1 MSRRAAPPPPP
12 PPSPRGRLPSL
23 AGLSIGAGEGQGEER
38 SDKRPASPEP
48 TTEPPPKAQRTGP
61 LGGERPLP
69 AATEKVIRDAFGGDA
84 VDAVEQI
91 LLALK
96 TEPRDMR
103 LVCDTVFHYCGVFK
117 GLCTEADDGMFRVL
131 LSLFGTVPNGQP
143 ATPAPFPSWKA
154 LFKKLCS
161 TFSDPIPALSE
172 SWNTM
177 VRHMLGTE
185 SHRFGARYIA
195 RLHRPGW
202 RAPQDALK
210 EAIYYNTITQRQMDA
225 LMDVLLQI
233 VTTELRIQMVPT
245 YNDPAPFTVRGYKN
259 GTRARPEFIDQ
270 AKRWLSEHGG
280 APPDANHLTAL
291 WKLLWLRG
299 ARPFRT
305 VEIYGSQD
313 EALRQAVAAND
324 VDAVR
329 QLLTTTDADPN
340 QDLGFTV
347 PRHLGMPAAHDSAI
361 EQGDAKT
368 RSTKDTLLSEQFAN
382 RNWPM
387 ARVLLQNGAATDE
400 ERDAFRLNQACWSA
414 VLNYDPDVPPP
425 PGALP
430 PDVYELTLLSII
442 DGYVRIFRR
451 SWLGV
456 LDRLPALIRFSE
468 RVAMFSERWG
478 AAEAQAYDAAS
489 ARVYRKAVE
498 VAEETYKE
506 LPRRPSALTADVY
519 FQESC
524 NTLGM
529 GVRHRM
535 VSIETTK
542 TLLDAFFESAKNNK
556 KNSTVLLRMLAA
568 ALDREVIHHEQY
580 VDRRHHMPILPEVLE
595 LVTAFFD
602 KTNAQIARNK
612 QLRRNAKAV
621 AMHNGDTVDSDDE
634 EMDDDDELR
643 ARYEAAVTPNI
654 ACVSESALVSAMQSL
669 EG

>member
-1 MSRRAAPPPPP
+1 MSRRAAPPP

-23 AGLSIGAGEGQGEER
+23 AGLSIGAGEEQGEER

-69 AATEKVIRDAFGGDA
+69 AATEEVIRDAVGGDA
-84 VDAVEQI
+84 GEQI

-103 LVCDTVFHYCGVFK
+103 LVCDTVFYYCGVVK

-143 ATPAPFPSWKA
+143 ATPAPFPSWHA
-154 LFKKLCS
+154 LVKKLCS
-161 TFSDPIPALSE
+161 TFSDTIPALNK

-185 SHRFGARYIA
+185 SDRFGARYIA
-195 RLHRPGW
+195 RPWHPKT
-202 RAPQDALK
+202 AQDALK

-245 YNDPAPFTVRGYKN
+245 YNDHAPFTVQGYKN

-324 VDAVR
+324 VNAVR

-368 RSTKDTLLSEQFAN
+368 RSTEHTLLSEQFAN
-382 RNWPM
+382 KNWPM
-387 ARVLLQNGAATDE
+387 ARVLLENGAATDE
-400 ERDAFRLNQACWSA
+400 HRDAFRLNQACRRA
-414 VLNYDPDVPPP
+414 VLNYDPDVPLP

-451 SWLGV
+451 SWAGALN
-456 LDRLPALIRFSE
+456 RLPALIRFSE
-468 RVAMFSERWG
+468 RVAMSSERWG

-498 VAEETYKE
+498 VAEATYKE
-506 LPRRPSALTADVY
+506 LPRRPSALTANLY

-524 NTLGM
+524 DVLGM

-542 TLLDAFFESAKNNK
+542 TLLDAFFESAKN
-556 KNSTVLLRMLAA
+556 STLLLRMLAA

-580 VDRRHHMPILPEVLE
+580 VDQRHHMPILPEVLA

-602 KTNAQIARNK
+602 KTNAQIARNE
-612 QLRRNAKAV
+612 QLRRNA
-621 AMHNGDTVDSDDE
+621 
-634 EMDDDDELR
+634 
-643 ARYEAAVTPNI
+643 
-654 ACVSESALVSAMQSL
+654 
-669 EG
+669 